1 MFGTSTH
8 GCNFDDGAK
17 VFSNGGAISSSCA
30 NISDN
35 SGAYAAARDTQYRSI
50 FRSGVRVVSGSSV
63 AMSSSC
69 AIELDNSED
78 TSDAQHFHSR
88 TQHCSRTYPIFGV
101 DGQAAVEQ
109 KFGRGIQMQVTQMQ
123 FDAGHFDASVRQSL
137 EVNGRPS
144 ENINSIRPSLSS
156 LPMQPIY
163 SINSINSIPNFK
175 NFPNRLMPNHQAL
188 SYDIKSHTY
197 SKHTLLTH
205 RPKTNIKQT
214 QLLMTSTLS
223 NNQINNYN
231 LEHTQN
237 RIRNISSTKATH
249 YRTRFKHNTYSTHSN
264 CKVKQNAFRG
274 DSPRTGAAAP
284 PRGINWK
291 VPRYSC
297 TLDPLGSDA
306 PLVQLH
312 PGALGTLLES
322 KSTTTAVSTTTAN
335 NTLLHNTQAG
345 TQEPNPRV
353 LPNPLGCIA
362 QQQQQHTHTK
372 THTETQ
378 GNISNNQT
386 HNNNNNKNM
395 EPYSQFPSRG
405 STGQPRSFE
414 QFSGKENSR
423 KTCGDQKQPTQPP
436 RERNT
441 NRGLRNANTIEIRR
455 EKRTN
460 KRRVARRKNR
470 KKEGGGKTLRTHRGF
485 LRPRPRNPLNL
496 K

>member
-1 MFGTSTH
+1 VFGTSNH

-101 DGQAAVEQ
+101 DGQAVVEQ

-123 FDAGHFDASVRQSL
+123 FNAGHFDASVRQSL

-163 SINSINSIPNFK
+163 SINSINSIPNPRVWSQPLGWLNFK
-175 NFPNRLMPNHQAL
+175 KFPNRLMPNHQAL

-264 CKVKQNAFRG
+264 CKVKQNAFRS

-284 PRGINWK
+284 PRGINWR

-322 KSTTTAVSTTTAN
+322 KPTTTAVSTTTAN
-335 NTLLHNTQAG
+335 NTLLHNTQSG
-345 TQEPNPRV
+345 TQETQQQPQ
-353 LPNPLGCIA
+353 
-362 QQQQQHTHTK
+362 QQQQQHTHT
-372 THTETQ
+372 HTLK
-378 GNISNNQT
+378 
-386 HNNNNNKNM
+386 H
-395 EPYSQFPSRG
+395 
-405 STGQPRSFE
+405 
-414 QFSGKENSR
+414 
-423 KTCGDQKQPTQPP
+423 
-436 RERNT
+436 
-441 NRGLRNANTIEIRR
+441 
-455 EKRTN
+455 
-460 KRRVARRKNR
+460 
-470 KKEGGGKTLRTHRGF
+470 TLKHKGT
-485 LRPRPRNPLNL
+485 
-496 K
+496 